1 MATLTLENKYR
12 TNLWKIK
19 WSGFFAAFRIFVAIQ
34 YIYFQQN
41 GLSFA
46 EIGLIVGAFFVGT
59 FIFEVPSGVFADY
72 FGRKTSIAV
81 SAVLFILSF
90 LIFGLGRSFITF
102 LIANFLQGVAEAFT
116 SGSDEALIYDSLK
129 EIKEEEKFSKY
140 FGAKWSYFMYGTGL
154 SSIVASLVSGFD
166 LRLTFLL
173 SIAGAVLSLFF
184 ALSITEPP
192 LTKQQAEK
200 NYFKHLKDSAQYLL
214 THPALKFLFIYVVVV
229 NLSIQIYFQY
239 IQFMLKDTKIPIE
252 YFGFIYAF
260 FLAYCG
266 FSSQISHKLEK
277 PITKKNT
284 LILIVALLASALL
297 VLNFGLNLITVTI
310 SILLVEFLFG
320 FIGPILNNY
329 FHKYVDSHNR
339 ATMSSL
345 RSFGTG
351 VSVAVLAPLFG
362 KIADWYS
369 YPSMFLVLGAMML
382 FFTIPVLLRFVR
394 AED

>member
-1 MATLTLENKYR
+1 MTTQVLENKYR
-12 TNLWKIK
+12 SNLWKIR

-41 GLSFA
+41 GLTFS
-46 EIGLIVGAFFVGT
+46 EIGLVVGAFFLGT
-59 FIFEVPSGVFADY
+59 FLFEVPSGVFADY
-72 FGRKTSIAV
+72 FGRKTSIAI
-81 SAVLFILSF
+81 SAMLFIISF
-90 LIFGLGRSFITF
+90 LVFGLGGSFIAF

-116 SGSDEALIYDSLK
+116 SGSDEAIIYDSLK
-129 EIKEEEKFSKY
+129 EINEEENFSKY
-140 FGAKWSYFMYGTGL
+140 FGAKWSYFMYGAGL
-154 SSIVASLVSGFD
+154 SSVVASLVSGFN

-173 SIAGAVLSLFF
+173 SIVGAVLSLLF
-184 ALSITEPP
+184 ALAIKEPP

-200 NYFKHLKDSAQYLL
+200 HYFKHLKDSARYLL
-214 THPALKFLFIYVVVV
+214 THPALKFFFAYVVVV
-229 NLSIQIYFQY
+229 NLTIQIYFQY

-260 FLAYCG
+260 FLVYCG
-266 FSSQISHKLEK
+266 LSSQISHKLEK
-277 PITKKNT
+277 PLAKKNT
-284 LILIVALLASALL
+284 LILIVALLACALL
-297 VLNFGLNLITVTI
+297 TLNFGLNLVTVSI

-329 FHKYVDSHNR
+329 FHKYVNSHNR

-351 VSVAVLAPLFG
+351 VSVAVLAPFFG

-369 YPSMFLVLGAMML
+369 YPSMFLALGVLML
-382 FFTIPVLLRFVR
+382 VFTIPALLKFVR
-394 AED
+394 TLD